1 MIRFVV
7 NGMLSEGQF
16 MSKISENVKL
26 NLTIL
31 ERVVKEM
38 KNTPINYIDKTGK
51 KGVANIQG
59 FSYACKGYATGSIEF
74 KNIEYVNC
82 PLDTDM
88 GPVNVYIPEVVFA
101 QLQTRE
107 ARKKFSVQYVFK
119 QFASFGISAEYE
131 LQIQTAGQTVLR
143 EV

>member
-1 MIRFVV
+1 M
-7 NGMLSEGQF
+7 G
-16 MSKISENVKL
+16 KISENVKL

-38 KNTPINYIDKTGK
+38 KHTPINYIDKTGK

-59 FSYACKGYATGSIEF
+59 FSYACKGFATGSIEC

-82 PLDTDM
+82 PLDTNL
-88 GPVNVYIPEVVFA
+88 GSVNVFIPEVVFA

-119 QFASFGISAEYE
+119 KFANFGESAEYE
-131 LQIQTAGQTVLR
+131 LQILTAGQIVLR
-143 EV
+143 DV

>member
-1 MIRFVV
+1 
-7 NGMLSEGQF
+7 
-16 MSKISENVKL
+16 MSKVSENVKL

-38 KNTPINYIDKTGK
+38 KQTPINYIDKSGK

-59 FSYACKGYATGSIEF
+59 FSYACKGYATGAIEF
-74 KNIEYVNC
+74 ENIEYVNC
-82 PLDTDM
+82 PMDTNL
-88 GPVNVYIPEVVFA
+88 GPVNVFIPEVVFA

-107 ARKKFSVQYVFK
+107 ARKKFSLQYVFK
-119 QFASFGISAEYE
+119 KFANFGEAAEYE

-143 EV
+143 DV